1 MLFNFNWLGNGVDY
15 NSANVDVTF
24 IGGSNITIVKI
35 PVIMDDIV
43 ERSETFDL
51 KITIPSSLKDQV
63 IPGNITKAVG
73 SIIDNTSKKIYKN

>member
-1 MLFNFNWLGNGVDY
+1 
-15 NSANVDVTF
+15 
-24 IGGSNITIVKI
+24 
-35 PVIMDDIV
+35 MDDIV